1 MSSVLRPTLAPSPPV
16 RTAVLVAVFL
26 VSGAM
31 LAYQVLQV
39 VVLGLQLFP
48 EAAFLVVSL
57 SMLGLGCGGS
67 LATVLTR
74 RLTPADLV
82 GPLLWSAVAFPAAML
97 GSMILTSRLHALLP
111 LILVSAVPYVFAGLF
126 LSLLFALWRERATEI
141 YFADLLGAGVGCA
154 AIVGLLDG
162 LADAGTVTIA
172 LAVAAAL
179 GAMLV
184 SAAIA
189 PRRLVFAGIVLVATV
204 AAFGVDGRL
213 FVFGPGAE
221 KFYGQLLAKG
231 ERGGRVARDAWNFLG
246 RVDAFD
252 AGPAIGDFAFA
263 RKALDLMDAG
273 SAFRLLFIN
282 GYNWTYS
289 VDFRGHADQARQVF
303 DRWVQRVPYLFTNAP
318 DVLNLGSGGGADV
331 YLAMQNAAHSAT
343 AVDINGLMIEA
354 ATEWYRNDWD
364 RLWQRPNV
372 SVHEIDARTFVNTTG
387 RRFDV
392 VTLNAVD
399 TAATQSSLLSTN
411 FLYTTEA
418 FTRYID
424 VLRPGGVIF
433 LTRPR
438 AQLLRAVTAAV
449 AALGERGVTDVGR
462 HIVVLADGELLSAA
476 IYVDPLTAAQATR
489 FAELV
494 KAGELDATLQY
505 APGLEL
511 GSNLASDYFT
521 ALGAGRLSD
530 FEQRHRVRT
539 DPATDD
545 EPYFYQ
551 VEPSFIGS
559 IASQVLALLLF
570 LLLGIGIVLILVP
583 LLRLKLPDK
592 NRLLAGHFIYFGCL
606 GLGFMLVE
614 IAVMQQLSLV
624 LGHPA
629 YSVSVTLAGM
639 LIACGLGSLAAGVA
653 VQQWRAH
660 TGAATVRTAALVASA
675 IAIALYAVVVPLV
688 EQVAPASLI
697 GRVVLCLGLLAP
709 GSFFMGMPF
718 PLKVQSLEGA
728 DSMLVP
734 WAWVVNGLASVAGS
748 VLAIGLTMM
757 LGFRGALLIAAALYV
772 VALAA
777 DRMTRTAP
785 AAVAQAF

>member
-1 MSSVLRPTLAPSPPV
+1 MCLVLRRTLDPSPPV
-16 RTAVLVAVFL
+16 RAAVLVAVFL

-74 RLTPADLV
+74 RLAPADLA
-82 GPLLWSAVAFPAAML
+82 GPLLWSALGFPVAML
-97 GSMILTSRLHALLP
+97 GAMILTSRLHALLP
-111 LILVSAVPYVFAGLF
+111 LILMSALPYVFAGLF

-141 YFADLLGAGVGCA
+141 YFADLLGAGIGCA

-162 LADAGTVTIA
+162 LSDAGAVTIA

-179 GAMLV
+179 
-184 SAAIA
+184 AAVVVTAALA
-189 PRRLVFAGIVLVATV
+189 PRRLVLAGLVLVSSL
-204 AAFGVDGRL
+204 AAFSMNGRL
-213 FVFGPGAE
+213 FAFGPGPE

-231 ERGGRVARDAWNFLG
+231 ERGGRIARDAWNFLG

-252 AGPAIGDFAFA
+252 AGPAIGEFEFA
-263 RKALDLMDAG
+263 RKAVDLMQPG

-282 GYNWTYS
+282 GYNWTFS
-289 VDFRGHADQARQVF
+289 VDFRGHANEVRPIF
-303 DRWVQRVPYLFTNAP
+303 DRWVQRVPYLFTRTP

-331 YLAMQNAAHSAT
+331 YLAIRHGARSAT

-354 ATEWYRNDWD
+354 ATRWYSNDWD
-364 RLWQRPNV
+364 GLWQRPEV
-372 SVHEIDARTFVNTTG
+372 AVHEIDARTFVNTTE

-418 FTRYID
+418 FQRYLD

-449 AALGERGVTDVGR
+449 AALRERGVTDVGR
-462 HIVVLADGELLSAA
+462 HIVVLEDSELLSAA
-476 IYVDPLTAAQATR
+476 IYVDPLTAAQVAT
-489 FAELV
+489 FADEV
-494 KAGELDATLQY
+494 KTGALDATLEY

-511 GSNLASDYFT
+511 GSNLVSDYFA
-521 ALGAGRLSD
+521 ALGSGQLTN
-530 FEQRHRVRT
+530 FEQQHQVRT

-551 VEPSFIGS
+551 VEPSFLGS
-559 IASQVLALLLF
+559 LASQVLAVLLF
-570 LLLGIGIVLILVP
+570 LLVGVGIVLILVP
-583 LLRLKLPDK
+583 LLRVKLPDK
-592 NRLLAGHFIYFGCL
+592 NRLLAGHFIYFACL

-653 VQQWRAH
+653 ARRRP
-660 TGAATVRTAALVASA
+660 TTVLAVALTASA
-675 IAIALYAVVVPLV
+675 VAIALYAVVVPHV
-688 EQVAPASLI
+688 ARIAPASLG
-697 GRVVLCLGLLAP
+697 GRVALCLALLAP

-718 PLKVQSLEGA
+718 PLKVRSLESG
-728 DSMLVP
+728 DGVLVP

-748 VLAIGLTMM
+748 VLAIALTMQF
-757 LGFRGALLIAAALYV
+757 GFRGALLMAAALYL

-777 DRMTRTAP
+777 DRITAAAP
-785 AAVAQAF
+785 AAAPQEF

>member
-1 MSSVLRPTLAPSPPV
+1 VLRRTLDPSPSV
-16 RTAVLVAVFL
+16 RAAVLVAVFL

-67 LATVLTR
+67 LATVLAR
-74 RLTPADLV
+74 RLAPADLA
-82 GPLLWSAVAFPAAML
+82 GPLLWSALAFPVAML
-97 GSMILTSRLHALLP
+97 GAMILTSRLHGLLP
-111 LILVSAVPYVFAGLF
+111 LILMSALPYVFAGLF

-162 LADAGTVTIA
+162 LANAGAVTIA

-179 GAMLV
+179 AAVLV
-184 SAAIA
+184 TAALA
-189 PRRLVFAGIVLVATV
+189 PRRLVLAGLVLVATL
-204 AAFGVDGRL
+204 ATFRMDGGL
-213 FVFGPGAE
+213 FTFGPGPE

-252 AGPAIGDFAFA
+252 AGPAIGEFAFA
-263 RKALDLMDAG
+263 RKAVDLMQAG

-282 GYNWTYS
+282 GYNWTFS
-289 VDFRGHADQARQVF
+289 IDFRGHANEVRPIF

-318 DVLNLGSGGGADV
+318 EVLNLGSGGGADV
-331 YLAMQNAAHSAT
+331 YLAMQNGARSAT

-354 ATEWYRNDWD
+354 TTGWYRDDWD
-364 RLWQRPNV
+364 GLWQRPDV
-372 SVHEIDARTFVNTTG
+372 AVHEIDARTFVNTTE

-418 FTRYID
+418 FQRYVD

-433 LTRPR
+433 LTRPP

-449 AALGERGVTDVGR
+449 AALRKRGVTDVGK
-462 HIVVLADGELLSAA
+462 HLVILEDSELLSAA
-476 IYVDPLTAAQATR
+476 IYVDPLTAAQVAM
-489 FAELV
+489 FAEQV
-494 KAGELDATLQY
+494 KGGALDATLEY

-511 GSNLASDYFT
+511 GSNLVSDYFA
-521 ALGAGRLSD
+521 ALGTGQLTD
-530 FEQRHRVRT
+530 FERKHHVRT

-559 IASQVLALLLF
+559 LASQVLAVLLF
-570 LLLGIGIVLILVP
+570 LLVGIGIVLVLVP

-592 NRLLAGHFIYFGCL
+592 NRLLAGHLVYFGCL

-639 LIACGLGSLAAGVA
+639 LIACGVGSLVAGVA
-653 VQQWRAH
+653 ARRWRAR
-660 TGAATVRTAALVASA
+660 TRATTVRAGALMASA
-675 IAIALYAVVVPLV
+675 VAIALYAVVVPHV
-688 EQVAPASLI
+688 ARVAPASLA
-697 GRVVLCLGLLAP
+697 GRVVLCLALLAP

-718 PLKVQSLEGA
+718 PLKVRSLEGA
-728 DSMLVP
+728 DGILVP

-748 VLAIGLTMM
+748 VLAIGLTMRF
-757 LGFRGALLIAAALYV
+757 GFRGALLIAAALYL

-777 DRMTRTAP
+777 DRITATAP
-785 AAVAQAF
+785 AAALHI

>member
-1 MSSVLRPTLAPSPPV
+1 MSSVLRRTLDPSPPV
-16 RTAVLVAVFL
+16 RAAVLLAVFL

-74 RLTPADLV
+74 RLTREDLA
-82 GPLLWSAVAFPAAML
+82 GPLLWSALAFPVAML

-111 LILVSAVPYVFAGLF
+111 LILVSALPYVFAGLF

-172 LAVAAAL
+172 LAAAAAL
-179 GAMLV
+179 GTVLV

-189 PRRLVFAGIVLVATV
+189 PRRLVFAGVVLVASV
-204 AAFGVDGRL
+204 AAFGVNSRL
-213 FVFGPGAE
+213 FVFGPGLE

-252 AGPAIGDFAFA
+252 AGPGIGEFAFA

-289 VDFRGHADQARQVF
+289 VDFRGHADQARPVF

-331 YLAMQNAAHSAT
+331 YLAMQNGARSAT

-364 RLWQRPNV
+364 GLWQRPNV
-372 SVHEIDARTFVNTTG
+372 SVHEIDARTFVNTTE

-418 FTRYID
+418 FRRYLD

-449 AALGERGVTDVGR
+449 AALRERGVTDVGR
-462 HIVVLADGELLSAA
+462 HIVVLADSDLLSAA
-476 IYVDPLTAAQATR
+476 IYVDPLTPAQATT
-489 FAELV
+489 FAEQV
-494 KAGELDATLQY
+494 KAGALDATLQY
-505 APGLEL
+505 APGLEVE
-511 GSNLASDYFT
+511 SNLASDYFA
-521 ALGAGRLSD
+521 ALGAGQLTD

-551 VEPSFIGS
+551 VEPAFIGS
-559 IASQVLALLLF
+559 IASQVIALLLF
-570 LLLGIGIVLILVP
+570 LLVGIGIVLILVP
-583 LLRLKLPDK
+583 LLRLNLPDK
-592 NRLLAGHFIYFGCL
+592 NRLVGGHFIYFGCL

-639 LIACGLGSLAAGVA
+639 LIACGLGSLVAGVA
-653 VQQWRAH
+653 AH
-660 TGAATVRTAALVASA
+660 KWPTTVRPVALMASA
-675 IAIALYAVVVPLV
+675 AAIALYAVIVPLV
-688 EQVAPASLI
+688 EQVAPASLT
-697 GRVVLCLGLLAP
+697 GRVVLCLALLAP

-757 LGFRGALLIAAALYV
+757 LGFRGALLIAAALYL

-777 DRMTRTAP
+777 DRMTARVP
-785 AAVAQAF
+785 AAAPQAL